1 MATKT
6 QPLHTGSRTING
18 ILFETRT
25 YAPAKGQYQC
35 RTVYLVNGVRVTADQ
50 YSIERTD
57 ARIAEFV
64 PATKGAK

>member
-6 QPLHTGSRTING
+6 QPLSTSSQTYNG

-25 YAPAKGQYQC
+25 YSPAKGQYQC
-35 RTVYLVNGVRVTADQ
+35 RTAYFVNGVRVTADQ

-57 ARIAEFV
+57 ALIAEFV
-64 PATKGAK
+64 PANTDR